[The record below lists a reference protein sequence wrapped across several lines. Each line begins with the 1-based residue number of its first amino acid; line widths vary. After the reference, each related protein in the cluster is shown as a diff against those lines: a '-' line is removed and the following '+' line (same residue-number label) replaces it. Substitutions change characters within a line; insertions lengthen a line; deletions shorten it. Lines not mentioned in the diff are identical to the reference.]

1 MDQPRTER
9 IRFKGRVAW
18 RKRYGAPE
26 RRVRLAAL
34 RWLARRLGAS
44 ALIAP
49 PPQDPEQACRTERE
63 MIARLDGLGVRVPE
77 VLAAEPTEL
86 VLSDLG
92 PTLAIRCKNEPDPER
107 RASLIRSGF
116 AALRE
121 LHARGGYLSQAFAR
135 NMVITPE
142 GVGFIDLEE
151 DPRTTMSLP
160 AAQARDVLLYVQS
173 TARFLADRPE
183 RYAELLQ
190 TQVATESPGVREEI
204 SRVARRLRWLAP
216 LAALGG
222 ERGRALAQ
230 ALRALAS
237 VGAVVLW
244 LLLLGEQ
251 ADDVGVA
258 LIDLMF

>member
-26 RRVRLAAL
+26 RRARMAAL

-49 PPQDPEQACRTERE
+49 PPLDPEQACRTERE

-77 VLAAEPTEL
+77 VLAIRPTEL

-92 PTLAIRCKNEPDPER
+92 PTLAIRCKREPDPDR
-107 RASLIRSGF
+107 REALVRSGF
-116 AALRE
+116 DALRE

-135 NMVITPE
+135 NMVATPE
-142 GVGFIDLEE
+142 GIGFIDLEE
-151 DPRTTMSLP
+151 DPCTAMPLP
-160 AAQARDVLLYVQS
+160 AAQARDVLLYVHS

-190 TQVATESPGVREEI
+190 AQVAEESPEVRAEI
-204 SRVARRLRWLAP
+204 SRVARRLRWLGP

-222 ERGRALAQ
+222 ERGRSLAQ

-237 VGAVVLW
+237 VGAVILW
-244 LLLLGEQ
+244 LLLFGQQ
-251 ADDVGVA
+251 ADDIGVA